1 MTRCALAL
9 AAALAFVATPAAAQV
24 QRGFPQNALRG
35 EIAFGAPPE
44 VVLNGQATRL
54 APGSRIRNTNNL
66 LEMSGALIGTQ
77 AVVNYTLD
85 MTGTVRD
92 VWILRPD
99 EIAKQ
104 PWPKTAQQ
112 AQRWVFDP
120 VAQVWQER

>member
-9 AAALAFVATPAAAQV
+9 AAALAILATPAAAQV

-35 EIAFGAPPE
+35 EIAFGQPPE

-54 APGSRIRNTNNL
+54 APGSRIRNQNNL
-66 LEMSGALIGTQ
+66 LEMSGALAGMQ

-104 PWPKTAQQ
+104 PWPKTPEQ
-112 AQRWVFDP
+112 AQRWAFDP

>member
-9 AAALAFVATPAAAQV
+9 AAALAFVSASAAAQV

-35 EIAFGAPPE
+35 EIAFGQPPE

-54 APGSRIRNTNNL
+54 APGSRIRNQNNL
-66 LEMSGALIGTQ
+66 LEMSGALAGMQ

-104 PWPKTAQQ
+104 PWPKTPEQ
-112 AQRWVFDP
+112 ARRWAFDP

>member
-9 AAALAFVATPAAAQV
+9 AAALAFVSASAAAQV

-35 EIAFGAPPE
+35 EIAFGQPPE

-54 APGSRIRNTNNL
+54 APGSRIRNQNNL
-66 LEMSGALIGTQ
+66 LEMSGALAGMQ

-104 PWPKTAQQ
+104 PWPKTPEQ
-112 AQRWVFDP
+112 AQRWAFDP

>member
-1 MTRCALAL
+1 MYRCALA
-9 AAALAFVATPAAAQV
+9 AVAALAFVSTAAFAQV
-24 QRGFPQNALRG
+24 QRNFPHNALRG

-44 VVLNGQATRL
+44 VALNGQATRL
-54 APGSRIRNTNNL
+54 APGSRIRNANNL
-66 LEMSGALIGTQ
+66 LEMSGALVGTK
-77 AVVNYTLD
+77 AVVHYTLD

-104 PWPKTAQQ
+104 PWPRTPEQ
-112 AQRWVFDP
+112 AQRWAFDP

>member
-1 MTRCALAL
+1 M
-9 AAALAFVATPAAAQV
+9 
-24 QRGFPQNALRG
+24 
-35 EIAFGAPPE
+35 
-44 VVLNGQATRL
+44 
-54 APGSRIRNTNNL
+54 
-66 LEMSGALIGTQ
+66 Q

-104 PWPKTAQQ
+104 PWPKTPEQ
-112 AQRWVFDP
+112 ARRWAFDP

>member
-9 AAALAFVATPAAAQV
+9 AAALAFVSASAAAQV

-35 EIAFGAPPE
+35 EIAFGAPPA

-54 APGSRIRNTNNL
+54 APGSRIRNQNNL
-66 LEMSGALIGTQ
+66 LEMAGALAGMQ

-104 PWPKTAQQ
+104 PWPKTPEQ
-112 AQRWVFDP
+112 AQRWAFDP